1 MKTISI
7 LDTTL
12 RDGAQSTYISYSLE
26 DKLSIIGVL
35 DGLSIPF
42 IEVGNPA
49 ASHLDRALFQRLRQG
64 GYHSNMVAF
73 GATAH
78 KGVRP
83 EDDAGL
89 NALLEAGTQYI
100 SLFGKA
106 SLMHVKEILGVTP
119 EENLRMIE
127 DSIRFLVK
135 AGRRVFFDAEHY
147 FDGYKLDRNYALLCL
162 QTAQRAG
169 ADTAV
174 LCDTCGGTL
183 PHEIA
188 AVTRD
193 TAEQLS
199 IPVGIHTH
207 DDTGCAV
214 ASAISA
220 VDAGAVQVQG
230 TFLGYGERCGN
241 CNLSTLIPDLQ
252 LKLGYFCVPEKALAR
267 FTTSAAFIAEVSN
280 IPLRNQLPYVGA
292 SAFAHKAGM
301 HVDAV
306 SKLPCSFEHIEPERV
321 GNTRQL
327 VLSEMSGRAAILRHM
342 ESIDATLNK
351 QSPEVIAIADKVKEM
366 TERGFKY
373 EAAGASFEMLVVDM
387 LGRMPDFFRLE
398 EYRIIGEQ
406 TDESL
411 QKPTT
416 AMVKISVGGRTELT
430 AAEGNGPINA
440 LDSGLRKALEVFYP
454 VLKSVRLTDFKV
466 RVITPK
472 RASAAVVRVL
482 ISSTD
487 GKNIWST
494 VGASDDVIGAG
505 WLALADSM
513 RYKLY
518 LEYKNRYGKDEKT
531 WQ

>member
-1 MKTISI
+1 MKTIAI

-49 ASHLDRALFQRLRQG
+49 ASHLDKALFQRLKKG
-64 GYHSNMVAF
+64 GYRSHMVAF
-73 GATAH
+73 GSTARV
-78 KGVRP
+78 GVRP
-83 EDDAGL
+83 EEDAGL
-89 NALLEAGTQYI
+89 KALLEAGTEYI
-100 SLFGKA
+100 SLFGKT
-106 SLMHVKEILGVTP
+106 SLLHVKEILGVSP
-119 EENLRMIE
+119 EENLHMIE
-127 DSIRFLVK
+127 DSIRFLTE
-135 AGRRVFFDAEHY
+135 AGHKVFFDAEHY
-147 FDGYKLDRNYALLCL
+147 FDGYKLDKNYALQCL
-162 QTAQRAG
+162 KAAEHAG
-169 ADTAV
+169 ADTAI

-183 PHEIA
+183 PEEIA
-188 AVTRD
+188 DIVRD
-193 TAEQLS
+193 TAAQLS
-199 IPVGIHTH
+199 LPVGIHTH

-220 VDAGAVQVQG
+220 VRAGAVQVQG

-241 CNLSTLIPDLQ
+241 CNLSALIPDLQ
-252 LKLGYFCVPEKALAR
+252 LKLHYSCVPDRALLR

-280 IPLRNQLPYVGA
+280 IPLRSQMPYVGA

-306 SKLPCSFEHIEPERV
+306 TKLPCSFEHIEPETV
-321 GNTRQL
+321 GNERQL

-342 ESIDATLNK
+342 ESIDPTLGK
-351 QSPEVIAIADKVKEM
+351 QSPEIIAIADKVKEM

-373 EAAGASFEMLVVDM
+373 EAAGASFEMLVLGM
-387 LGRMPDFFRLE
+387 LGRMPDFFQLA

-406 TDESL
+406 TDENL
-411 QKPTT
+411 NKPTT

-430 AAEGNGPINA
+430 AAEGSGPINA
-440 LDSGLRKALEVFYP
+440 LDFALRKALEVFYP
-454 VLKSVRLTDFKV
+454 VLKSVRLTDYKV

-487 GKNIWST
+487 GRNIWST
-494 VGASDDVIGAG
+494 VGASDDMIGAS

-518 LEYKNRYGKDEKT
+518 LEHKEKYGKDET
-531 WQ
+531 TCQ